1 MSGLA
6 AVQDLPVGRVTLMDE
21 QGLGLRATWH
31 LERGFVNLSMWRED
45 HCSETFRLSIADA
58 ARLTGFLVDGLGA
71 ATSGLLRA
79 VTNEP
84 TYQQAAGDGS
94 LPANTVS
101 TAIRSGRA
109 RLARWIAP

>member
-6 AVQDLPVGRVTLMDE
+6 AVQDLPVGRVMLMDE

-31 LERGFVNLSMWRED
+31 LERGFVNLSMWRD
-45 HCSETFRLSIADA
+45 DYCSETFRLSVADA

-79 VTNEP
+79 VTSD
-84 TYQQAAGDGS
+84 AAAERNAADQSSKGRS
-94 LPANTVS
+94 LSVVVRTS
-101 TAIRSGRA
+101 RS